1 MLIKTVDV
9 AAANTVKAVT
19 DTNNPKTGERNTVA
33 GILIISFISVGAVIV
48 INKKRKLK
56 AINN

>member
-19 DTNNPKTGERNTVA
+19 DTNNPNTGERNTVA
-33 GILIISFISVGAVIV
+33 GILIISFISFGTVVLT
-48 INKKRKLK
+48 NKKRKLK